1 MKNFAS
7 GYIQWI
13 GIIGINI
20 ANTEEF
26 ISARTFL
33 RHKEAYYDDHTR
45 IWSKDCQS
53 VPSTSEDEGDDGGAI
68 QLNSGQG

>member
-1 MKNFAS
+1 MDRNHL
-7 GYIQWI
+7 YRYCEHC
-13 GIIGINI
+13 
-20 ANTEEF
+20 EEF

-68 QLNSGQG
+68 QLNSSQG